1 MGLDPNSADGQF
13 GRLVQVQI
21 QFLDAL
27 AESFEVCVTGRQQF
41 DGLGRRDQH
50 ARRVACEVAQ
60 DGLRREVIAMLVRH
74 QDQVD
79 VVEGRFGLLLALQ
92 CFRGR
97 CVGVVDRLVVED
109 GVDEDLLG
117 ADLDEEAL
125 VGDVGDLRRGWV
137 WRGDGQSR
145 DQKG

>member
-1 MGLDPNSADGQF
+1 MS
-13 GRLVQVQI
+13 
-21 QFLDAL
+21 
-27 AESFEVCVTGRQQF
+27 
-41 DGLGRRDQH
+41 
-50 ARRVACEVAQ
+50 Q
-60 DGLRREVIAMLVRH
+60 DGLRSEVIAMLVH
-74 QDQVD
+74 YQDQVG
-79 VVEGRFGLLLALQ
+79 VGEGRLGLLLAFQ
-92 CFRGR
+92 CYRVR
-97 CVGVVDRLVVED
+97 YVGVVDRLVVED